1 LRKRQ
6 ERGLKIALILSALV
20 QHWADFYIIL
30 VLLLVNSI
38 VGFWQQRRAENA
50 IEMLKKHLALNAR
63 VFRDNVWKSI
73 PARLLEMLL
82 G

>member
-1 LRKRQ
+1 MRKRQ